1 MNVSPASCRPA
12 QRGAHMLYTS
22 TENFIFQS
30 FQRKNMIK
38 KINLSGY
45 LKKKNIR
52 NNIYLGNKKNS
63 KATIDQKKKKKK
75 RNCERE
81 KEQSLEK
88 GKKKN
93 G

>member
-1 MNVSPASCRPA
+1 
-12 QRGAHMLYTS
+12 
-22 TENFIFQS
+22 
-30 FQRKNMIK
+30 MIK

-75 RNCERE
+75 EIVKER
-81 KEQSLEK
+81 
-88 GKKKN
+88 KN
-93 G
+93 NH

>member
-1 MNVSPASCRPA
+1 
-12 QRGAHMLYTS
+12 
-22 TENFIFQS
+22 
-30 FQRKNMIK
+30 
-38 KINLSGY
+38 
-45 LKKKNIR
+45 
-52 NNIYLGNKKNS
+52 LGNKKNS

>member
-1 MNVSPASCRPA
+1 
-12 QRGAHMLYTS
+12 
-22 TENFIFQS
+22 
-30 FQRKNMIK
+30 MIK
-38 KINLSGY
+38 KDQFVGLF
-45 LKKKNIR
+45 KKNIR

-88 GKKKN
+88 GKKKWVTLSLVSPIAEV
-93 G
+93 